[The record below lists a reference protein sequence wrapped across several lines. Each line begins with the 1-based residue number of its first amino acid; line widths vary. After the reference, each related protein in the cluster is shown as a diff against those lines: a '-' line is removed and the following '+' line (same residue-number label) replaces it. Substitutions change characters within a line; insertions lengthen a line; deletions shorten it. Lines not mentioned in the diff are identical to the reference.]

1 MYIKNT
7 QTTLFKLTNQTDPK
21 SPLVFHGLFLEK
33 KKVHKDIRKYV
44 IFNQSNLKT

>member
-21 SPLVFHGLFLEK
+21 SPLAFHGLFLEK
-33 KKVHKDIRKYV
+33 KKSAQRY
-44 IFNQSNLKT
+44 T